1 MNWNRVCNA
10 FISGNMWSFLGSLF
24 VDGGFGS
31 CLAVGIKACRRRCSS
46 EEPAR
51 GGPGARPILG
61 VGGAERAGRAGGLRA
76 GPISDIVFLFTLETE
91 VLTKAG
97 VQMRFCVQ
105 YRAFCSLL
113 LKHLK

>member
-1 MNWNRVCNA
+1 
-10 FISGNMWSFLGSLF
+10 MWSFLGSLF
-24 VDGGFGS
+24 VGGGFGS

-46 EEPAR
+46 EEPAL
-51 GGPGARPILG
+51 GGPGARPVLG

-76 GPISDIVFLFTLETE
+76 SGPPISDIVFLFTLETE

-97 VQMRFCVQ
+97 VRMRFCVQ